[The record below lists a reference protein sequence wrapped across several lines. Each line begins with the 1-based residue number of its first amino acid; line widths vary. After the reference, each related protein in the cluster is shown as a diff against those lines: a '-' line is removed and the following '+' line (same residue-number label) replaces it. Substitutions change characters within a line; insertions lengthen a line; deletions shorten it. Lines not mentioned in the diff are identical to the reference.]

1 MVLKK
6 LSKKVVILVLVLMLV
21 LSFVSCENA
30 SNEETNNGSGE
41 SEPVEIKIAYWA
53 NAAEQKHYEFVAE
66 GIENEYPNIKVVLQ
80 QYPTSEEFW
89 TAIPTAI
96 AAKNA
101 PDVVILSDEGNL
113 EFIANG
119 SLAPIDSLIEEVGF
133 DKSIISDSLYKG
145 WSYEDQLYGVPVRA
159 GTSMLSINKKMF
171 EEAGIEKYPETM
183 DELLAAAKKL
193 TTDEVYG
200 ICASIHEFH
209 ISQYVHAFGG
219 DWNFGKTINSP
230 ENIQGV
236 QFFVDLYTKHGVAVT
251 PKQIGASWDG
261 EVFAKEKAAMS
272 TGGPWY
278 MGYCKETNPDLEFI
292 PLPIP
297 KGTVE
302 SQTAYSGGMAILSAS
317 EHKKEAMEFIK
328 YALREEASVS
338 LYKNVGDAPSASAV
352 MPAYLEE
359 NPELK
364 PVFENMQ
371 KVGVPFAYPVD
382 TKNFTAELVKG
393 IEEIIYKP
401 GSLTVEEL
409 LDNLQDQF
417 GIE

>member
-1 MVLKK
+1 MKKFNKIVVLI
-6 LSKKVVILVLVLMLV
+6 LALILVV
-21 LSFVSCENA
+21 SFTACKKA
-30 SNEETNNGSGE
+30 SNNGGNDGAGE
-41 SEPVEIKIAYWA
+41 KNEPVEIKVAYWA
-53 NAAEQKHYEFVAE
+53 NAAEQKHYEFVAA
-66 GIENEYPNIKVVLQ
+66 GIEKEYPNIKVVLQ

-119 SLAPIDSLIEEVGF
+119 SLAPIDSLIKEVDF
-133 DKSIISDSLYKG
+133 DKSIVSDSLYKG
-145 WSYEDQLYGVPVRA
+145 WTYEGKLYGVPVRA

-171 EEAGIEKYPETM
+171 EKAGIDKYPETM

-193 TTDEVYG
+193 TTKDVYG
-200 ICASIHEFH
+200 ICANIHEFH

-219 DWNFGKTINSP
+219 GWNFGKTINSP

-236 QFFVDLYTKHGVAVT
+236 QFFVDLYTKHKVAVT

-278 MGYCKETNPDLEFI
+278 MGYCKETNPNLELM

-317 EHKKEAMEFIK
+317 DHKKESMQFIK
-328 YALREEASVS
+328 YALREEASIN

-352 MPAYLEE
+352 MPAYLKE
-359 NPELK
+359 NPDLK

-401 GSLTVEEL
+401 GSMTVEEL
-409 LDNLQDQF
+409 LNKLQDQF
-417 GIE
+417 GIK